1 MLRIFKLFGVLLTA
15 IVFSLATTAQAAPN
29 WNTNVIQ
36 ATGVGVPNPMYA
48 AIPAQA
54 MAMAR
59 TAAIA
64 DARRN
69 LLAEVKGV
77 QVDATTTV
85 ENHMTTSDLIT
96 QKISGLV
103 VGARIVSEGE
113 IPGGGYQVV
122 MEMPM
127 FGGPNSLAAAVIE
140 PPTVPEPIPV
150 PPPTYNP
157 PVVETPSYTPSISGG
172 YTGLIVDCRGLGNLR
187 PVMSPVVMDAN
198 MKTFYGHKYLSVEQV
213 IRDGMAS
220 YARDMSEAT
229 RAGSN
234 PLVVRAIAIDDLQA
248 DPIVSMEDTELILY
262 ENNKSHFLENT
273 AVVFLY

>member
-15 IVFSLATTAQAAPN
+15 IVFSLATTVQAAPN